1 MRRIMLP
8 LLLIAIALGLSLVSF
23 TTITLAAP
31 QGQATPQAA
40 PQVDSDGQEYIVQAG
55 DSLYQISGQFYGQP
69 AAYQVII
76 AATNVKA
83 ATDSRFTPI
92 ADARFIQRGQLL
104 WIPNAPDQPII
115 APSAA
120 ATPAPTATVATTTP
134 TTTDTATTTVTA
146 TLTPTVRFVS
156 PTDGATVAGRFVVT
170 MAAIALTVEPAGA
183 INPAA
188 GHFHILVDTDFV
200 PAGDIIINDTQHIH
214 YGKGQLT
221 TTLELAPGEH
231 VLRLQF
237 ANGAHVALDGPQYQD
252 TITVTVATTVTE
264 ATTMDGPGVRFVS
277 PADGAVVPSKFDVTM
292 MANELTVEPAGE
304 INPDAG
310 HFHILVDTD
319 FVPAGDII
327 INDTQHIHYGKGQL
341 TTTLELAPGEHVLR
355 LQFANGAHVALDG
368 PQYQDTITVTVATT
382 ATDAISMSGPGVR
395 FVSPANGAVVP
406 PKFGVTMMA
415 NELTVEP
422 AGEINPD
429 AGHFHILVDTDFVP
443 AGDIIINDA
452 QHIHYGKGQLTTTLE
467 LEPGEHVLRL
477 QFANGAHVALDGPQ
491 YQDTITVT
499 VASDAAAATSQT
511 AKARVY
517 FVSPTDGATVD
528 ARFDVVMAAAGLIV
542 EPSGK
547 INPNAGHFHILVDTD
562 FVEAGETIITDDQHL
577 HFGKGQAVA
586 KLELPPGEHVLRL
599 QFANGAHIALAGPQY
614 RDEITVM
621 VAE

>member
-1 MRRIMLP
+1 
-8 LLLIAIALGLSLVSF
+8 
-23 TTITLAAP
+23 
-31 QGQATPQAA
+31 
-40 PQVDSDGQEYIVQAG
+40 
-55 DSLYQISGQFYGQP
+55 
-69 AAYQVII
+69 
-76 AATNVKA
+76 
-83 ATDSRFTPI
+83 
-92 ADARFIQRGQLL
+92 
-104 WIPNAPDQPII
+104 
-115 APSAA
+115 
-120 ATPAPTATVATTTP
+120 
-134 TTTDTATTTVTA
+134 
-146 TLTPTVRFVS
+146 
-156 PTDGATVAGRFVVT
+156 
-170 MAAIALTVEPAGA
+170 
-183 INPAA
+183 
-188 GHFHILVDTDFV
+188 
-200 PAGDIIINDTQHIH
+200 
-214 YGKGQLT
+214 
-221 TTLELAPGEH
+221 
-231 VLRLQF
+231 
-237 ANGAHVALDGPQYQD
+237 
-252 TITVTVATTVTE
+252 
-264 ATTMDGPGVRFVS
+264 MDGPGVRFVS

-327 INDTQHIHYGKGQL
+327 INDAQHIHYGKGQL

>member
-304 INPDAG
+304 INP
-310 HFHILVDTD
+310 
-319 FVPAGDII
+319 
-327 INDTQHIHYGKGQL
+327 N
-341 TTTLELAPGEHVLR
+341 
-355 LQFANGAHVALDG
+355 
-368 PQYQDTITVTVATT
+368 
-382 ATDAISMSGPGVR
+382 
-395 FVSPANGAVVP
+395 
-406 PKFGVTMMA
+406 
-415 NELTVEP
+415 
-422 AGEINPD
+422 